1 MLESKFS
8 RCLFVL
14 FAVAAMNLAAC
25 GDDDDFVAR
34 PGDNEPSSS
43 SVKGK
48 SSSSG
53 AKSSSSVE
61 EARSSSSLKTVA
73 PACESVKNGSMV
85 DERDGQEYRTVDI
98 CGQVWMAENLN
109 YKTEYGSY
117 CYEKKQDNCDTYGRL
132 YQWSVIMDSAGVF
145 SDDALGCGT
154 EAEECSPSYPVRG
167 ICPEGW
173 HVPTIHELENL
184 LKAVGA
190 IRDESQTRTWLNA
203 GKILKSATD
212 DWEDEGMGEDS
223 YGFTALPAGSGAR
236 GSYFTSLGSLVDI
249 ATSSIDMGLDNHVY
263 CLNLYDDRDDAV
275 IMSDYMKDTRSVR
288 CVKN

>member
-1 MLESKFS
+1 MLDRKLFH
-8 RCLFVL
+8 CLFAL
-14 FAVAAMNLAAC
+14 FAVFAMNFTAC
-25 GDDDDFVAR
+25 GDDESFVAM
-34 PGDNEPSSS
+34 PGDQEQSSS
-43 SVKGK
+43 SVKDK
-48 SSSSG
+48 SSSSS
-53 AKSSSSVE
+53 ARSSSSVE
-61 EARSSSSLKTVA
+61 ETRSSSSLKTVF
-73 PACESVKNGSMV
+73 PACESVKYGSMV
-85 DERDGQEYRTVDI
+85 DERDDQEYRTVDI
-98 CGQVWMAENLN
+98 CGLVWMAENLN
-109 YKTEYGSY
+109 YEYKYYSY
-117 CYEKKQDNCDTYGRL
+117 CYEKKQDNCDMYGRL
-132 YQWSVIMDSAGVF
+132 YQWSIIMDSAGVF

-154 EAEECSPSYPVRG
+154 DAEECSPNYPVRG

-173 HVPTIHELENL
+173 HVPTIHELEDL

>member
-1 MLESKFS
+1 MLKSKFS
-8 RCLFVL
+8 RCLFAL

-34 PGDNEPSSS
+34 PGDDEPSSS

-53 AKSSSSVE
+53 AKSSSSVT
-61 EARSSSSLKTVA
+61 EAQYSSSLNKVV
-73 PACESVKNGSMV
+73 PACKSVKDGSMV

-173 HVPTIHELENL
+173 HVPTIHELESL
-184 LKAVGA
+184 LKAVGS
-190 IRDESQTRTWLNA
+190 IRDESRTWEWLNA
-203 GKILKSATD
+203 GKILKSATEDWVD
-212 DWEDEGMGEDS
+212 DGMGEDS

-236 GSYFTSLGSLVDI
+236 GSYFTSLGKLADI
-249 ATSSIDMGLDNHVY
+249 ATSSIDMDLDYHTY
-263 CLNLYDDRDDAV
+263 CLNLREDEDDGI
-275 IMSDYMKDTRSVR
+275 IMSDLMRETRSVR